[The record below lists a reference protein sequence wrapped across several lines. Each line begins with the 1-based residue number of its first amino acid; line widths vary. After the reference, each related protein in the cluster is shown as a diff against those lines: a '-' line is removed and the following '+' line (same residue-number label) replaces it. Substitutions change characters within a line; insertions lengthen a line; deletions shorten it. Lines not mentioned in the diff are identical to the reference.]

1 MGYFGVNTN
10 LASRF
15 NSAKYSLPRKIDELC
30 SSLRAHYGSDKFQ
43 EYMVSILGIIFSSGL
58 VGVFNS
64 KFKSIYDKYLSFHDD
79 EFAAESRLKR
89 ISSGFEY
96 EAAAVLTGYNT
107 SKAGTHEDWALLF
120 LLIVYYCNSSF
131 GYRNGFD
138 KVDIISDEL
147 SQKLMKQTGRNS
159 SGKFIICK

>member
-1 MGYFGVNTN
+1 MSYWGTNSN
-10 LASRF
+10 LANRF
-15 NSAKYSLPRKIDELC
+15 NSDKYSLPRKIDELC
-30 SSLRAHYGSDKFQ
+30 SSLRSRHGSDKFQ
-43 EYMVSILGIIFSSGL
+43 EYMLSILGIIFSSGL

-64 KFKSIYDKYLSFHDD
+64 KFKSIYDKHLSFHDD

-89 ISSGFEY
+89 LCSGFEY

-131 GYRNGFD
+131 SYRSGFD
-138 KVDIISDEL
+138 KVDLIADEL
-147 SQKLMKQTGRNS
+147 SQKKLKEIKRDSAGR
-159 SGKFIICK
+159 FLIA